1 MKRVIKMSKAW
12 IAALC
17 IGVILTGCGGGSS
30 GGSADSGDSVKTG
43 SQSSDGSTAAG
54 VVGDYGDRTAALS
67 WNAPMTRVNNDS
79 IAMGELSGYII
90 RYGQD
95 PANLTE
101 LVRIDSADTMEYT
114 VTNLDNGTWYF
125 SIQVEDVDG
134 LVSAPSEPVS
144 KTIQG

>member
-17 IGVILTGCGGGSS
+17 IGVILTGCGGSSS
-30 GGSADSGDSVKTG
+30 GGSGDSVKNG
-43 SQSSDGSTAAG
+43 SQGSDSSSAAG
-54 VVGDYGDRTAALS
+54 VVGEYGDRTAALS

-79 IAMGELSGYII
+79 LAMGELNGYII

-101 LVRIDSADTMEYT
+101 TVRIDSADTMEYT

-125 SIQVEDVDG
+125 SIQVEDVEG
-134 LVSAPSEPVS
+134 LVSAPSQPVS
-144 KTIQG
+144 KKIQG

>member
-17 IGVILTGCGGGSS
+17 IGVILTGCGGSSS
-30 GGSADSGDSVKTG
+30 GGGGDSVKND
-43 SQSSDGSTAAG
+43 SQGSDGSTAAS
-54 VVGDYGDRTAALS
+54 VVGEYGDRTADLS

-79 IAMGELSGYII
+79 LAMGELSGYII

-101 LVRIDSADTMEYT
+101 TVRIDSADTMEYT

-125 SIQVEDVDG
+125 SIQVEDVEG
-134 LVSAPSEPVS
+134 LVSAPSQPVS
-144 KTIQG
+144 KKIQG